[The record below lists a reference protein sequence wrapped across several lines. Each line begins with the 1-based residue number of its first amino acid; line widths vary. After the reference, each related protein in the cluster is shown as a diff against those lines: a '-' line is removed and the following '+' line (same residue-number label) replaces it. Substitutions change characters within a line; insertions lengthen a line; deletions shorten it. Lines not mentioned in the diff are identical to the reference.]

1 MTLIIETGTGAA
13 NAEAYADAAAFVAWA
28 TAFDGAAPSG
38 ATTAIE
44 AAIRRAVAYL
54 DALRWV
60 GQKTFGRVQARA
72 WPRAWVTDRD
82 GWDISANVVPVEVIE
97 AQHMLTQA
105 ELASPGCL
113 APQVAAILL
122 ESLSLNSVLLAKTI
136 AEPAPNSAKSRKIS
150 SPEIWSMRK
159 WSWDLLGSLMGW

>member
-13 NAEAYADAAAFVAWA
+13 NAEAYADATAFVAWA
-28 TAFDGAAPSG
+28 TAFDGAAPSA

-72 WPRAWVTDRD
+72 WPRAWGTDRD
-82 GWDISANVVPVEVIE
+82 GWDIPANVVPVEVIE
-97 AQHMLTQA
+97 AQHMLAQA

-113 APQVAAILL
+113 APQVAA
-122 ESLSLNSVLLAKTI
+122 SKRQKVLTGVGDLTWTAAPGATAAEAQRTVVLAAADRLRGLVI
-136 AEPAPNSAKSRKIS
+136 PAN
-150 SPEIWSMRK
+150 
-159 WSWDLLGSLMGW
+159 DLVRA